1 MFCENHSI
9 WRCIFNEFVREFS
22 SIFYSSCHL
31 DVILSSLFKTKFY
44 GYESILKIV
53 WIELFTELFPEKRPS
68 GNEQKELSLLLYHGK
83 LNLKYGLHGLELEK
97 WIKLQEIQTCLVLTQ
112 DYLSGKVYLLVGQYF
127 LPDFTTEQKNSI
139 LYKFFCSNQLAD
151 FLHFLKNLAT
161 N

>member
-1 MFCENHSI
+1 M
-9 WRCIFNEFVREFS
+9 
-22 SIFYSSCHL
+22 
-31 DVILSSLFKTKFY
+31 
-44 GYESILKIV
+44 
-53 WIELFTELFPEKRPS
+53 FPEKRPS

-97 WIKLQEIQTCLVLTQ
+97 GIKLQEIQTCLVLTQ
-112 DYLSGKVYLLVGQYF
+112 DYLSGKVYLLVGQYY
-127 LPDFTTEQKNSI
+127 LPDFTTEQKNPI